1 MKFGVAERYR
11 LEIYWSK
18 AVYKKEGEAILVG
31 CCMAGPVIK
40 EIDQMEQEDSIS
52 LDFSNQYRIF
62 VPQHYIVK
70 LSWKGV
76 SHTPTKIYLDN
87 VILSNKFTNSV
98 PKLNDND
105 FIVVDTKDH
114 TDTKHEYHLTYP
126 AYLVSRDGNL
136 HNFREK

>member
-11 LEIYWSK
+11 LEIYWNK
-18 AVYKKEGEAILVG
+18 AIYKEGEVSLLG
-31 CCMAGPVIK
+31 CCLAGPVIK
-40 EIDQMEQEDSIS
+40 EIDQMEQEDSIA

-62 VPQHYIVK
+62 VPQHYVAR

-76 SHTPTKIYLDN
+76 SHTSTKIYLDN

-114 TDTKHEYHLTYP
+114 TDTKHEYNLMYP
-126 AYLVSRDGNL
+126 AYLINRDGNL